1 MHQNKIDF
9 ALNPSEINFSKL
21 GYLNMNSNEQTNY
34 ESREMKTVTV
44 DKFCTHIKLVCQHSF
59 PNDKNVFSQVGIVS
73 ISAVGKLMIDALK
86 RPASRSRD
94 SELMPEDREGIN
106 GNSRRSSAASSQ
118 RNPLDEQLRSLD
130 EHLDTEVKNRLR
142 QLDEARKKA
151 EANED
156 YTEAKMLYQAYKNII
171 IVSVQIVKLQER
183 KMVAVQN
190 FDYDN
195 AELLKMVT

>member
-1 MHQNKIDF
+1 VHQNKIDF

-59 PNDKNVFSQVGIVS
+59 PNDKNMFSQVGIVS
-73 ISAVGKLMIDALK
+73 ISAVGKLMMDALK

-94 SELMPEDREGIN
+94 SELTPEDREEIN

-130 EHLDTEVKNRLR
+130 EHLDPEVKNRLR

>member
-44 DKFCTHIKLVCQHSF
+44 DKFCTHIKLVCQHTF
-59 PNDKNVFSQVGIVS
+59 PNDKNMFSQVGIVS
-73 ISAVGKLMIDALK
+73 ISAVGKLMMDALK
-86 RPASRSRD
+86 RPASRSRY
-94 SELMPEDREGIN
+94 SELTPEDREGIN

-130 EHLDTEVKNRLR
+130 EHLDPEVKNRLR